1 VPRTLV
7 RADEVIEQA
16 VDFAALR
23 PVAIGTLAPFV
34 ARHRVGRYWRDS
46 GHKSTFRVGQLGR
59 DWPQS
64 RHRRW
69 NFAV

>member
-1 VPRTLV
+1 MLGLDVPRTLV

-23 PVAIGTLAPFV
+23 PVAIGTLPAFV

-46 GHKSTFRVGQLGR
+46 GHKSTFRVGQLDR
-59 DWPQS
+59 D
-64 RHRRW
+64 
-69 NFAV
+69 